1 MRKIYLI
8 ALGMVGAIAVLIA
21 AILLPGNGL
30 GFLSSNSDRN
40 AVLQAQ
46 NLNKIDPNLEKQVL
60 QIIRENPEVIIESV
74 QAYQQKQQQAQQK
87 QAQQARKRFF
97 KDITN
102 NPGKII
108 GASPTTGVADAKII
122 LIEFSDFQC
131 PFCAKA
137 HGTIKQFM
145 AKHGDEVKLVYKHLP
160 LAKIHPQAIPAA
172 EASIAAK
179 SQGKFWEYHDA
190 LFENQKR
197 LGEEL
202 YLEIAENLNLNI
214 SKFKSDRKAAR
225 GIIEK
230 DVALARSLFVNG
242 TPTFFMN
249 EETLAG
255 AVSLSDLEK
264 ALEQASKKLKND

>member
-30 GFLSSNSDRN
+30 GFLSSNSDRD
-40 AVLQAQ
+40 AVFQAQ

-97 KDITN
+97 KDTTN
-102 NPGKII
+102 NPSKII
-108 GASPTTGVADAKII
+108 GASPTTGVADAKVI
-122 LIEFSDFQC
+122 LIECS
-131 PFCAKA
+131 FCAKA

-225 GIIEK
+225 EIIEK

>member
-30 GFLSSNSDRN
+30 GFLSSNSDRD
-40 AVLQAQ
+40 AVFQAQ

-97 KDITN
+97 KDTTN
-102 NPGKII
+102 NPSKII
-108 GASPTTGVADAKII
+108 GASPTTGVADAKVI

-131 PFCAKA
+131 SFCAKA

-225 GIIEK
+225 EIIEK